1 MIERHLA
8 IGRVLGYGNKNG
20 YSPLYFSLH
29 MFLFFFL
36 SLVCGGFAVVG
47 LAGVCGW
54 VAMEVWGR
62 AVG

>member
-1 MIERHLA
+1 MVTRMGIPHF
-8 IGRVLGYGNKNG
+8 I
-20 YSPLYFSLH
+20 
-29 MFLFFFL
+29 FLFICFFFFFL